1 MTEKK
6 QVEKLPHHE
15 QKELCTTRAPYRQGK
30 KLTAVKVY
38 TINSES
44 PHIVVCGVPK
54 LELNKEVKKLFLP
67 YGEIKKFCLIPEYPS
82 EEFTETYHVHY
93 ARIQSARIAKRFN
106 DCKNFYGGLLHV
118 FYAPELESIAETRAK
133 LIQRHKDVTVRI
145 KRHKEDPTNPEID
158 EFVPQEQYHRKKK
171 NPALPLTQERLE
183 LQYPQEISNNPL
195 PEAHSSKEF
204 PTPNKSYNVIKPSP
218 ELLQAPYQPFETII
232 KNSTLK
238 RKNYKGRSINE
249 APKVKKFHH
258 QLLDTRNIA
267 RREEPEK
274 NVFSNA
280 KKVDSGIKIKIL
292 PKKEETKRIII
303 QNPSVTQLIRPSENL
318 KSSIELAKNQVRQ
331 AMQKNA

>member
-1 MTEKK
+1 M
-6 QVEKLPHHE
+6 
-15 QKELCTTRAPYRQGK
+15 
-30 KLTAVKVY
+30 
-38 TINSES
+38 
-44 PHIVVCGVPK
+44 
-54 LELNKEVKKLFLP
+54 
-67 YGEIKKFCLIPEYPS
+67 
-82 EEFTETYHVHY
+82 
-93 ARIQSARIAKRFN
+93 
-106 DCKNFYGGLLHV
+106 
-118 FYAPELESIAETRAK
+118 
-133 LIQRHKDVTVRI
+133 
-145 KRHKEDPTNPEID
+145 
-158 EFVPQEQYHRKKK
+158 
-171 NPALPLTQERLE
+171 
-183 LQYPQEISNNPL
+183 QYPQEISNNPL

-303 QNPSVTQLIRPSENL
+303 QNPRLKISLFLFFLSFQKNIVLNLKIISIFSVTQLIRPSENL